1 MFVSFWFCMLYCL
14 LNTRSCCIQQNE
26 SFYNAALLLFV
37 FGFFC
42 LTVDGSVANIFSIS
56 VSKSQSDLLVTAFA
70 FGAAFDELA
79 DFTASSRTA
88 EILRVETSET
98 LDVPA
103 AKGTD
108 ATGTDTT
115 GTAATDT
122 DAADSDAVDTDKVDT
137 DALDT
142 DAADTDATCFAATG
156 FAATGTDADV
166 VEFTAAVAAILK
178 LEDI

>member
-1 MFVSFWFCMLYCL
+1 MLYCL
-14 LNTRSCCIQQNE
+14 LNTRSCCIQQHE

-42 LTVDGSVANIFSIS
+42 LTVDGSVANMFSIS
-56 VSKSQSDLLVTAFA
+56 VSKSQSDLLVPAFA
-70 FGAAFDELA
+70 FGAAFDESA

-103 AKGTD
+103 AKDTD
-108 ATGTDTT
+108 ATGTDAT

-122 DAADSDAVDTDKVDT
+122 DAADSDAVDT
-137 DALDT
+137 A
-142 DAADTDATCFAATG
+142 AADTDATCFVATG

-166 VEFTAAVAAILK
+166 VEFTAAAGAMRFAAVAAVVAILK
-178 LEDI
+178 LEGI